1 VEAVSAD
8 LATDRMVVF
17 ATTDEQLTAL
27 VARERATRVRAR
39 DVLSTWCDMIPTWD
53 PPASEG
59 DP

>member
-1 VEAVSAD
+1 MKHSKRVHW
-8 LATDRMVVF
+8 TDKIQQRDREI
-17 ATTDEQLTAL
+17 A
-27 VARERATRVRAR
+27 ARERATRDRAR